1 MSNLLFINED
11 SEAGCCTGQV
21 EGPAGGWAA
30 GGWAAGGWEYA
41 SGHLA
46 IL

>member
-30 GGWAAGGWEYA
+30 GGWEYA